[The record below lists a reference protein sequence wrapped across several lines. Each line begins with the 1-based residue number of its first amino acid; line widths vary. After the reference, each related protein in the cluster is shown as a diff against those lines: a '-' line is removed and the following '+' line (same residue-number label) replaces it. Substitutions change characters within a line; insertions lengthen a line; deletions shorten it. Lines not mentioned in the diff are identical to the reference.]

1 MEDRYLKRTA
11 LLDFDD
17 PRIIGLV
24 ESRGWTRLPE
34 QDRIG
39 AVYNFVR
46 DEIPFSYNTSDDL
59 PASAVLADGY
69 GQCNTKTTLLMA
81 LLRATG
87 IGCRLHGATID
98 KTLQHGVM
106 VAPMYWFAPRSII
119 HTWTEVA
126 VGGRW
131 VALEGVIVDT
141 GFLQGVRVK
150 TGQSSGPLLGYGI
163 GTEDLG
169 DPPVDWD
176 GTDTFIQ
183 ATGINNDLGVFDD
196 PEDFYRRHG
205 VNARGVKGW
214 LYRNI
219 MRKAMNKRVNSIR
232 MNCAPTVSLRR

>member
-1 MEDRYLKRTA
+1 MEGRYLKCTA
-11 LLDFDD
+11 LLDIED
-17 PRIIGLV
+17 PRIVDLV
-24 ESRGWTRLPE
+24 ESRGWTLLPE

-39 AVYNFVR
+39 AVYDFVR

-59 PASAVLADGY
+59 PASAVLTDGY

-87 IGCRLHGATID
+87 VGCRLHGATID

-106 VAPMYWFAPRSII
+106 VAPLYWFAPRSII
-119 HTWTEVA
+119 HTWAEVA

-141 GFLQGVRVK
+141 VFLQGVRAT
-150 TGQSSGPLLGYGI
+150 TGRNSGPLLGYGI

-169 DPPVDWD
+169 SPPVDWN

-183 ATGINNDLGVFDD
+183 SSGINRDLGVFDD
-196 PEDFYRRHG
+196 PDDFYRRHG

-219 MRKAMNKRVNSIR
+219 MRKAMNRRVRSIR
-232 MNCAPTVSLRR
+232 MTCAPAATLRS

>member
-17 PRIIGLV
+17 PQICDLV
-24 ESRGWTRLPE
+24 KSRGWTRLPE

-59 PASAVLADGY
+59 PASVVLTDGY

-87 IGCRLHGATID
+87 ISCRLHGATID

-119 HTWTEVA
+119 HTWAEVA

-141 GFLQGVRVK
+141 GFLRGVRAT

-169 DPPVDWD
+169 SPPVDWD

-196 PEDFYRRHG
+196 PDDFYRRHG

-232 MNCAPTVSLRR
+232 MNCASAVSLRN

>member
-17 PRIIGLV
+17 PRIISLV
-24 ESRGWTRLPE
+24 ESRRWTRLPV

-59 PASAVLADGY
+59 PASVVLTDGY

-98 KTLQHGVM
+98 KILQHGVM

-126 VGGRW
+126 VGGHW

-141 GFLQGVRVK
+141 GFLQGVRAK

-196 PEDFYRRHG
+196 PDDFYRRHG

-232 MNCAPTVSLRR
+232 MNCAPAVSLRR